1 MKKLLFLTAMLLLSS
16 QSVFAQGNNGRSL
29 QDYYASKYGSS
40 SSSSSSTSPS
50 SKPPA
55 FSPPSDVATG
65 QSQRAVSD
73 EQRIIDA
80 VAKRNFSYDT
90 ANTSQ
95 RVIAQPA
102 PNGVPKFDG
111 NSGAKSYSEMFKTDH
126 RTLPGFDPA
135 TADKPVM
142 PNLNQPPYTM
152 PNQNASVSKP
162 KHSSTIGEYVT
173 NKLKG
178 ASSTD
183 RSYYNQLMSEQHF
196 SRPHQPGPQR
206 VPQGG
211 YIHVMKDGRARNY
224 FQGK

>member
-1 MKKLLFLTAMLLLSS
+1 MKRLLFLTAMLLVSS
-16 QSVFAQGNNGRSL
+16 ESVFAQGNNGGSL

-40 SSSSSSTSPS
+40 SSTSSTSAS

-55 FSPPSDVATG
+55 MYSSSDAAAG

-80 VAKRNFSYDT
+80 VAKRHFSYDT

-95 RVIAQPA
+95 RVNAQPA
-102 PNGVPKFDG
+102 PKGVPKFGG
-111 NSGAKSYSEMFKTDH
+111 NSGAKSYSEMFKTDN

-142 PNLNQPPYTM
+142 PTLNSPPNTM
-152 PNQNASVSKP
+152 PNQNTSVSKP
-162 KHSSTIGEYVT
+162 KYSSTIGEYVT

-196 SRPHQPGPQR
+196 KRPHQAGPQR